1 MSEEP
6 EDYYLAPPQ
15 PTAEEPPP
23 APRPPAEPPSDE
35 PPIEEQ
41 APKDPG
47 PAEPAPTEPPP
58 AKEPSAG
65 PSPVEPPSADRIR
78 TVRADWWRLAST
90 SVPGSQETD
99 ALQPAHE
106 AREETELRAR
116 KRQQIA
122 AAQAA
127 VIDTATGDQGDPT
140 APEEP
145 PRRWRGLGRWDPVA
159 IAERMVRAHQDRP
172 VQERVASLADA
183 ARWAKPRAA
192 DAVYTLSGVWVA
204 WRGGLTPWLIAVTE
218 GAPIGVS
225 LGLVLLGWIV
235 RHRSCAAVLPVAW
248 FGQLLFTTTVIAAVF
263 N

>member
-15 PTAEEPPP
+15 P
-23 APRPPAEPPSDE
+23 PSDG

-41 APKDPG
+41 APKDSG
-47 PAEPAPTEPPP
+47 PAEPAPTEPPS
-58 AKEPSAG
+58 AEEPSAG
-65 PSPVEPPSADRIR
+65 PSPAEPPSADRIR

-90 SVPGSQETD
+90 TLPGPQETD

-127 VIDTATGDQGDPT
+127 VIDTATGDQGGPA

-204 WRGGLTPWLIAVTE
+204 WRGGLTPWLITVTE
-218 GAPIGVS
+218 GAPVGVS

>member
-15 PTAEEPPP
+15 PTAEEPPS
-23 APRPPAEPPSDE
+23 AQHPPA
-35 PPIEEQ
+35 
-41 APKDPG
+41 
-47 PAEPAPTEPPP
+47 EPPP

-65 PSPVEPPSADRIR
+65 PSPAEPPSADRIR

-90 SVPGSQETD
+90 SLPGSQETD
-99 ALQPAHE
+99 ALRRPAHE

-127 VIDTATGDQGDPT
+127 VIDTATGDQGGPT

-204 WRGGLTPWLIAVTE
+204 WRGGLTPWLITVTE
-218 GAPIGVS
+218 GAPVGVS